1 MNLKKLFLT
10 SALLCSGCVV
20 SSSPED
26 VPVPANTPTL
36 GNFAGCY
43 QNMVRTTTNGPLHYL
58 SMTIWPDQT
67 INHGAIEAIRV
78 VSPDSDTLKV
88 SAFAN
93 HQVVKE
99 QSFISGVDFE
109 FRDGQILLP
118 EKLEGS
124 GAGEPGNVF
133 IGAMHTS
140 RLIGLDQQGQG
151 YLQESTSF
159 AGTAFLVIPVAGQ
172 VNEAFRF
179 ATSERLCDNE

>member
-1 MNLKKLFLT
+1 MNLKKLFL
-10 SALLCSGCVV
+10 SAALLCSGCVV
-20 SSSPED
+20 SSSPDD
-26 VPVPANTPTL
+26 VPAPASTPTL

-43 QNMVRTTTNGPLHYL
+43 QNMIRTSANGPRHYL
-58 SMTIWPDQT
+58 SMTIWPTQT
-67 INHGAIEAIRV
+67 IDHGGIEAIRV
-78 VSPDSDTLKV
+78 TSPSSDTLKV

-99 QSFISGVDFE
+99 QSFVLGVDFV
-109 FRDGQILLP
+109 FRNGQILLP

-172 VNEAFRF
+172 VSEAFRF
-179 ATSERLCDNE
+179 ATSEHFCDNE